1 MSDAG
6 WLDRVGGW
14 LGIGDDDEL
23 TEEERR
29 RREER
34 VSQSTTEEGGR
45 GRFVPM
51 EDVAARGTGSGAIL
65 QHVPVPGRSVVDQA
79 TGQIEPNSVGEN
91 LLTGL
96 ENYGDV
102 MTFGTRPYLQA
113 AMETSDPHLG
123 SPDETWSDAADR
135 IRQDASQRTEEN
147 PLSAVTGTV
156 AGIGASLLGGGAGTA
171 AGVGR
176 GANLLNRVVQGTAR
190 AGRGALD
197 PVRATARAVGRRVGA
212 QGGTQA
218 AAARMAGSRA
228 GQALSTSG
236 RIATPVLQ
244 QGALGLTETGIYAG
258 SESEAPFM
266 SEQWR
271 DDVYDQMEAIG
282 PWAAVAGLPQTI
294 GRSWQAARRGTSPAA
309 RATQEGIA
317 ALRGRTNEARA
328 AAEALG
334 APPAALATFEK
345 LARDAAGAPT
355 NRLVEL
361 YGRVQSRAPQLF
373 GAAQLPNAM
382 RARMQESLSV
392 AGDAAGEAL
401 ESAPVASRLNLDRHA
416 ANAAQTAE
424 SAFARNAPHAT
435 TADAAAEISRAR
447 ELLSGLN
454 IRNYEDLREAN
465 NRMARAGR
473 VFAQEGRVA
482 LSQAESINQ
491 RANQMAFDF
500 MRGAETRALE
510 RTLGRGAAE
519 NVNAARQH
527 HSDLITLEPFFRGQ
541 RTPETGF
548 LAARFLAMGLMGG
561 GGGGAG
567 LASLLGFEGT
577 EGIGLGGGLGAL
589 GGAAG
594 MMLYLNHLHPQ
605 VRRSLPALQRLLR
618 ENPEVIPM
626 LGRRSVGHN
635 MHDAIRDTQA
645 ARAVGAY
652 IMEVNPEAGREMAV
666 DQLRDLGFDLEGQPI
681 ERDDGDEEFPM
692 DFDDDGLH
700 AVQTDLEGNEIVPDE
715 EGEQDEDDFAFP
727 LEF

>member
-1 MSDAG
+1 MSDVG
-6 WLDRVGGW
+6 WLERVGGW

-29 RREER
+29 RQAER
-34 VSQSTTEEGGR
+34 VSQSETEEGGR

-51 EDVAARGTGSGAIL
+51 GDVAARGTGSGAIL
-65 QHVPVPGRSVVDQA
+65 QHVPVPGRSVVNQA
-79 TGQIEPNSVGEN
+79 TGEMEQNSVGEN
-91 LLTGL
+91 VLTGL

-113 AMETSDPHLG
+113 ALETNDPHLG

-135 IRQDASQRTEEN
+135 IRQDASQRTEDN
-147 PLSAVTGTV
+147 PLSALTGTAV
-156 AGIGASLLGGGAGTA
+156 GIGASLLGGGAGTA

-176 GANLLNRVVQGTAR
+176 GASLLNRVVQGTAR
-190 AGRGALD
+190 AGRGTLD

-212 QGGTQA
+212 QRGTQA
-218 AAARMAGSRA
+218 AAARMAGSRT
-228 GQALSTSG
+228 GRALGAAS

-244 QGALGLTETGIYAG
+244 QGALGVAETGIYAG
-258 SESEAPFM
+258 SESDAPFM

-282 PWAAVAGLPQTI
+282 PWAAAAGVPQSI
-294 GRSWQAARRGTSPAA
+294 GRSWQVARRGTSPAT

-334 APPAALATFEK
+334 APTAALATFEK

-361 YGRVQSRAPQLF
+361 YGRVQSRAPKLF
-373 GAAQLPNAM
+373 SAAQHPDAM
-382 RARMQESLSV
+382 RARMQEALSV

-401 ESAPVASRLNLDRHA
+401 ESAPGASRLNLDRHA
-416 ANAAQTAE
+416 SSAARTAE

-435 TADAAAEISRAR
+435 TADAAAEISRTR
-447 ELLSGLN
+447 EILAGLN

-473 VFAQEGRVA
+473 VFAEEGRVA

-510 RTLGRGAAE
+510 RTLGREVAD

-527 HSDLITLEPFFRGQ
+527 HSDLITLEPFFRGA
-541 RTPETGF
+541 RTLETNF
-548 LAARFLAMGLMGG
+548 LGSRFLAMGLLGG
-561 GGGGAG
+561 GTGAG
-567 LASLLGFEGT
+567 LADMFGVEGT
-577 EGIGLGGGLGAL
+577 TGLGLGGGVGMLGA
-589 GGAAG
+589 AAG
-594 MMLYLNHLHPQ
+594 TMYYLNHVNPQ
-605 VRRSLPALQRLLR
+605 LRRSLPALQRVLR
-618 ENPEVIPM
+618 ENPEIVPM

-645 ARAVGAY
+645 ARAVGSY

-666 DQLRDLGFDLEGQPI
+666 EQLRELGFDLEGQPI
-681 ERDDGDEEFPM
+681 ERGDGGDEFPM
-692 DFDDDGLH
+692 DFDDDGLD